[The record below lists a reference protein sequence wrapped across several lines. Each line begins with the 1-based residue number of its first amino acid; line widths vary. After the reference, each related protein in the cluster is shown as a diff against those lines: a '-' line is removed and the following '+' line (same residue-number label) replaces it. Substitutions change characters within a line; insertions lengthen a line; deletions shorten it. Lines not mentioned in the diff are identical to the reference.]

1 VPIDLQATSPAT
13 LICAVLGGAQ
23 QILDEAAER
32 LSGSFGPVRQR
43 SAPYDFDYTD
53 YYEREMGRGLIKQLL
68 WLEQTV
74 APEQLASVKLQ
85 TMEIEGELADTTSE
99 GTVSRRANIDPGLV
113 TVHSLVLSSTK
124 YSGHRICIGPGL
136 FAEVTLLFQEGGCR
150 PFDWTYPDYRSDAV
164 QHFLLEIR
172 QDLLAHR

>member
-1 VPIDLQATSPAT
+1 MPIDLQATSTAT

-43 SAPYDFDYTD
+43 SAPYDFDFTD

-68 WLEQTV
+68 WLEQAV

-85 TMEIEGELADTTSE
+85 TMEIEGELADTTSSR
-99 GTVSRRANIDPGLV
+99 TVSRRE
-113 TVHSLVLSSTK
+113 
-124 YSGHRICIGPGL
+124 R
-136 FAEVTLLFQEGGCR
+136 
-150 PFDWTYPDYRSDAV
+150 YRAV
-164 QHFLLEIR
+164 YFFG
-172 QDLLAHR
+172 DF